1 MYWSRWDSQK
11 LRRMKILRG
20 MCYILLTAKYCQ
32 RYASLFLKEK
42 SRPWSLCVRLSKG
55 RFVLSPPILCLAL
68 VSTIIF
74 LLFCFKWGWNLQAAR
89 KTQAQNL
96 LLYMCPVKGKL
107 KPNEFKADIKHFAQQ
122 TKLKV
127 NAVSQFPQP
136 GFQMLSSELIH
147 WSSQRKRDVYYY
159 LNGPLVLPF
168 FL

>member
-11 LRRMKILRG
+11 LRRMKILWG

-42 SRPWSLCVRLSKG
+42 SCPWSWCVRLSKG
-55 RFVLSPPILCLAL
+55 RFVLSPLILCLAL

-74 LLFCFKWGWNLQAAR
+74 LLFCFKWGEICKQQEKHKHR
-89 KTQAQNL
+89 I
-96 LLYMCPVKGKL
+96 YMCPVKGKL

>member
-1 MYWSRWDSQK
+1 
-11 LRRMKILRG
+11 
-20 MCYILLTAKYCQ
+20 
-32 RYASLFLKEK
+32 
-42 SRPWSLCVRLSKG
+42 
-55 RFVLSPPILCLAL
+55 
-68 VSTIIF
+68 
-74 LLFCFKWGWNLQAAR
+74 
-89 KTQAQNL
+89 
-96 LLYMCPVKGKL
+96 MCPVKGKL